1 MERCYKHFQDI
12 SLQIMAAME
21 LGLELDNGTLVDRCV
36 PAASE
41 IRLNHY
47 PPVSL
52 EVLSSGKVKITWPH
66 TDFGIITLL
75 FQDTVGGLELED
87 RAKPRTF
94 VPVTPGDP
102 EAPTEMVVNI
112 SNTFQRWTN
121 GRICA
126 GLHQVNIPPLMK
138 EKKEGVCPARYSS
151 IFFFKAHR
159 DTRVGPLPA
168 FISPDSPARYDDIT
182 ALQYQ
187 QHMTEKL
194 Y

>member
-1 MERCYKHFQDI
+1 MESCYSYFQDI

-21 LGLELDNGTLVDRCV
+21 LGLSLDKGTLVDRCI

-47 PPVSL
+47 PPTDL
-52 EVLSSGKVKITWPH
+52 HVLSDGKTKRTWPH

-75 FQDTVGGLELED
+75 FQDTVGGLEMED
-87 RAKPRTF
+87 RARPRTF
-94 VPVTPGDP
+94 IPVTPGDP
-102 EAPTEMVVNI
+102 NAPTEMVVNI

-121 GRICA
+121 DRIRA
-126 GLHQVNIPPLMK
+126 GLHQVNVPPSMK
-138 EKKEGVCPARYSS
+138 GKEEGVCPARYSS

-159 DTRVGPLPA
+159 DTSVGPLPA
-168 FISPDSPARYDDIT
+168 FTNSSNPARYEDIT

-187 QHMTEKL
+187 QQMTEKL